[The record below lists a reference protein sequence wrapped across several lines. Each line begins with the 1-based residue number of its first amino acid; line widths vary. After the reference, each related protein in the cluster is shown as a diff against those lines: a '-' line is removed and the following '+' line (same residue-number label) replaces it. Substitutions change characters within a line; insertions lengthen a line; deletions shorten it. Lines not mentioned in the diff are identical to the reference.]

1 MKFNVFV
8 GQSLQFI
15 KHAGDIPRYADL
27 IGLSVVGLGQGFLQ
41 LVLQLGA
48 FFNQPRLI
56 GLDALQLGGMAAR
69 VRTTSVAIRSR
80 TMLQLP

>member
-1 MKFNVFV
+1 MQLGLAI
-8 GQSLQFI
+8 GQSLQLVE
-15 KHAGDIPRYADL
+15 HGSDVARHADL
-27 IGLSVVGLGQGFLQ
+27 IGLGVVGLGPRFLQ

-56 GLDALQLGGMAAR
+56 GLDELQLGGMAAR

>member
-1 MKFNVFV
+1 MGPQFV
-8 GQSLQFI
+8 EHRS
-15 KHAGDIPRYADL
+15 DIPRHADL
-27 IGLSVVGLGQGFLQ
+27 IGLGVVGLGPRFLQ